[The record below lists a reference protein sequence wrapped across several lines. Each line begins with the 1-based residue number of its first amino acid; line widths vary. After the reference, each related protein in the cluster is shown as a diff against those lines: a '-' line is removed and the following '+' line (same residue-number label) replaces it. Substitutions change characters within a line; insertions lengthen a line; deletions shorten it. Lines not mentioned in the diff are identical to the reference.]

1 MKMETN
7 LLKKEEQALFALR
20 ALYGKYGYSQYKMR
34 KFEEYDLYVRNK
46 SFLISDSVIT
56 FTDTNGK
63 LMALKP
69 DVTLSIVKNS
79 KITAGQVQ
87 KVYYHENVYRISGR
101 SHAFGEILQ
110 SGLEC
115 IGDIDA
121 YLISEVLL
129 LAQKSLALICDDY
142 ILDVSHMGLLSMLL
156 DRVGI
161 SPETRTALLS
171 AIARKSLHDATALCR
186 SEGIAEDRIDLIRAL
201 QACSARPTD
210 AIPRLYALFSDD
222 AWQTS
227 VKELE
232 EILAPLPV
240 ERVRIDF
247 SVINDMNYYSGIVFA
262 GFVKGIPESILSGG
276 QYDNLIRRMGKHA
289 GAIGFAVYLDQLEH
303 LETAPADYDIDTVIL
318 YDESTPAAV
327 LHRAVEQ
334 LTANG
339 QSVSVQKS
347 LPEKLKYKQ
356 LLKCTERGVVSLE
369 ANA

>member
-1 MKMETN
+1 MKIEAN
-7 LLKKEEQALFALR
+7 LFKKEEQALFSLR

-69 DVTLSIVKNS
+69 DVTLSIVKNTKLS
-79 KITAGQVQ
+79 PGQVQ
-87 KVYYHENVYRISGR
+87 KVYYNENVYRISGR
-101 SHAFGEILQ
+101 NHAFGEIMQ

-121 YLISEVLL
+121 YLIGEVLL

-161 SPETRTALLS
+161 SPENRTALLS
-171 AIARKSLHDATALCR
+171 AVARKSLHDAAALCR
-186 SEGIAEDRIDLIRAL
+186 AEGIAEDRIDLIRAL
-201 QACSARPTD
+201 QACSACPTD
-210 AIPRLYALFSDD
+210 AIPRLYLLFPDD
-222 AWQTS
+222 AWQKS

-232 EILAPLPV
+232 EILSSLPV
-240 ERVRIDF
+240 EHVRIDF
-247 SVINDMNYYSGIVFA
+247 SVINDMNYYNGIVFA

-289 GAIGFAVYLDQLEH
+289 GAIGFAVYLDQLEY
-303 LETAPADYDIDTVIL
+303 LETSPDAYDIDTVVL
-318 YDESTPAAV
+318 YDESVSAQV
-327 LHRAVEQ
+327 LHRTVED
-334 LTANG
+334 LTADG
-339 QSVSVQKS
+339 HSVSVRRS
-347 LPEKLKYKQ
+347 LPEKLTYRQ
-356 LLKCTERGVVSLE
+356 LLKCTESGVVSLE
-369 ANA
+369 TNA